1 MAPGVG
7 TIGGG
12 ITGADIGAGIG
23 ATGGALVGGDIG
35 DRVGDALDNIMQ
47 MAKGGSQNIE
57 NEYSREARNQPD
69 PCGWLAKQYTAARSS
84 GDTAAAQ
91 KIIKAQKALGCR
103 NTQKRCE

>member
-1 MAPGVG
+1 V
-7 TIGGG
+7 
-12 ITGADIGAGIG
+12 
-23 ATGGALVGGDIG
+23 GGAVAGAAIG
-35 DRVGDALDNIMQ
+35 DQVGDAISDYIML

-69 PCGWLAKQYTAARSS
+69 PCDWLAKQYTAARSS

-103 NTQKRCE
+103 NTQKRYP